1 MDANS
6 TGGLRPPMLW
16 PLIAALLF
24 FGGGHIGDHFVNP
37 QTHVAYVWPATGVT
51 IAVLSLVPI
60 ARWPMYLGAI
70 GLAAVGVS
78 LVFGESI
85 GVSLMFAVVELV
97 TSGVAAWG
105 LQRLLGCP
113 PRLDSLR
120 GVAIFF
126 FVGALGAAVLS
137 ATLGAAIVTRGQ
149 GVPFGT
155 AWGLWV
161 ISNTVGTLVVAPAII
176 SWAGFR
182 PKRSGG
188 LARRDFRLG
197 LVFFTLLLLTLFSV
211 FGNRVVEVFP
221 EYVRLALTY
230 LPEPF
235 VVLTALA
242 WGVRGGSLSLLAL
255 AAVSLHSMSHGDG
268 HFISLQN
275 GLEESIYE
283 LQLYLAIT
291 ALMALLIAAMRS
303 EQERALRE
311 SDAWRVRYEAAS
323 TAAGQ
328 VVFDIDP
335 ATGGIVWGQSVDAVL
350 GQPAAKLATIDALT
364 AHVDGAARARLR
376 LMFDALRASESEAHA
391 AVIMWPASHG
401 AMQVEFV
408 ARAIADFDGA
418 IYRIAGMARV
428 IAAAER

>member
-1 MDANS
+1 MNANS
-6 TGGLRPPMLW
+6 TGGPRPPLLW
-16 PLIAALLF
+16 PLIAGLLF
-24 FGGGHIGDHFVNP
+24 FGGGHIGNNFVSP
-37 QTHVAYVWPATGVT
+37 ETHAAYVWPATGVT

-60 ARWPMYLGAI
+60 GRWTAYLVAI
-70 GLAAVGVS
+70 GVAAVGVS
-78 LVFGESI
+78 LIYGESI
-85 GVSLMFAVVELV
+85 GLSLVFAAIELV
-97 TSGVAAWG
+97 TSGLAAWG

-120 GVAIFF
+120 AVALF
-126 FVGALGAAVLS
+126 FVVGVFGAAALSGMLGAAVLARS
-137 ATLGAAIVTRGQ
+137 HAA
-149 GVPFGT
+149 PFLP
-155 AWGLWV
+155 AWGLWTT
-161 ISNTVGTLVVAPAII
+161 SNMVGTLVVAPAII
-176 SWAGFR
+176 AWAAFR

-188 LARRDFRLG
+188 LSRRDFRLG

-211 FGNRVVEVFP
+211 FGNRVIEVFP

-255 AAVSLHSMSHGDG
+255 SAISLHSMSHGDG
-268 HFISLQN
+268 HFISLRN

-328 VVFDIDP
+328 VVFDINP
-335 ATGGIVWGQSVDAVL
+335 VTGGVVWGDNVEAVL
-350 GQPAAKLATIDALT
+350 GEPAANLASIDALT
-364 AHVDGAARARLR
+364 THVDGTARARLR

-391 AVIMWPASHG
+391 ATIVWPGSHG
-401 AMQVEFV
+401 ATQVEFV
-408 ARAIADFDGA
+408 ARAISDFDGT

-428 IAAAER
+428 VAAAER

>member
-24 FGGGHIGDHFVNP
+24 FGGGYIGNHFVNP

-51 IAVLSLVPI
+51 IAVLSMVPI
-60 ARWPMYLGAI
+60 ARWPMYLVAI

-85 GVSLMFAVVELV
+85 GISLVFAAVELA
-97 TSGVAAWG
+97 TSGLAAWA

-120 GVAIFF
+120 GVALFF
-126 FVGALGAAVLS
+126 FVGALGAALLS
-137 ATLGAAIVTRGQ
+137 ATLGAAIVARGQ
-149 GVPFGT
+149 GAPFAT

-161 ISNTVGTLVVAPAII
+161 TSNTVGTLVVAPAII

-211 FGNRVVEVFP
+211 FGNRVVEIFP

-255 AAVSLHSMSHGDG
+255 AAVSLHSMSQGDG
-268 HFISLQN
+268 HFISQQN
-275 GLEESIYE
+275 GLEESVYE
-283 LQLYLAIT
+283 LQLYVAIT

-328 VVFDIDP
+328 VVFDVDP
-335 ATGGIVWGQSVDAVL
+335 ATGGVVWGDNVEAVL
-350 GQPAAKLATIDALT
+350 GEAAAKLATIDALT
-364 AHVDGAARARLR
+364 AHVDGSARARLR

-391 AVIMWPASHG
+391 ALIVWPARQGST
-401 AMQVEFV
+401 QVEFV
-408 ARAIADFDGA
+408 ARAIADFDGT

-428 IAAAER
+428 VAAVGR

>member
-1 MDANS
+1 MDTNS
-6 TGGLRPPMLW
+6 TGGLRPPMIW

-24 FGGGHIGDHFVNP
+24 FGGGYIGNHFINP
-37 QTHVAYVWPATGVT
+37 QTHVAYVWPTTGVT
-51 IAVLSLVPI
+51 IGVLSLVPI
-60 ARWPMYLGAI
+60 ARWPAYLIAI

-85 GVSLMFAVVELV
+85 GISLVFAAVELA
-97 TSGVAAWG
+97 TSGLAAWA

-120 GVAIFF
+120 GVALFF
-126 FVGALGAAVLS
+126 FVGAFGAALLS
-137 ATLGAAIVTRGQ
+137 ATLGAAIVTHGQ
-149 GVPFGT
+149 GAAFGT

-161 ISNTVGTLVVAPAII
+161 TSNTVGTLVVAPAII

-188 LARRDFRLG
+188 LSRRDFRLG

-211 FGNRVVEVFP
+211 FGNRVIEVFP

-255 AAVSLHSMSHGDG
+255 SAVSLHSMSQGDG

-275 GLEESIYE
+275 GLEESVYE
-283 LQLYLAIT
+283 LQLYVAIT

-303 EQERALRE
+303 EQDRALRE

-328 VVFDIDP
+328 VVFDVDP
-335 ATGGIVWGQSVDAVL
+335 ATGGVVWGDNV
-350 GQPAAKLATIDALT
+350 AKLATIEALT
-364 AHVDGAARARLR
+364 ARVDGSARARLR

-391 AVIMWPASHG
+391 AVIVWPARQGST
-401 AMQVEFV
+401 QVEFV
-408 ARAIADFDGA
+408 ARAIADFDGT
-418 IYRIAGMARV
+418 IYRIAGMARIV
-428 IAAAER
+428 AAVGR

>member
-1 MDANS
+1 MGANS
-6 TGGLRPPMLW
+6 TGGLRPPLLW
-16 PLIAALLF
+16 PVISALLF
-24 FGGGHIGDHFVNP
+24 FGGGYLGNQFVNP
-37 QTHVAYVWPATGVT
+37 QSHAAYVWPATGVT
-51 IAVLSLVPI
+51 IAVLALVPT
-60 ARWPMYLGAI
+60 ARWPAYLIAI
-70 GLAAVGVS
+70 GLSAVGVS
-78 LVFGESI
+78 LVYGELL
-85 GVSLMFAVVELV
+85 GVSLAFAAVELV
-97 TSGVAAWG
+97 TSGAAAWV

-126 FVGALGAAVLS
+126 FVGALGAALMS
-137 ATLGAAIVTRGQ
+137 ATLGAAILARAQ
-149 GVPFGT
+149 GAPYPS

-176 SWAGFR
+176 TWAGFR

-188 LARRDFRLG
+188 LAQRDFRLG

-211 FGNRVVEVFP
+211 FGNRIVEVFP

-242 WGVRGGSLSLLAL
+242 WGVRGGSVSMLAL
-255 AAVSLHSMSHGDG
+255 AGISLLSMSRGNG

-311 SDAWRVRYEAAS
+311 SDAWRVRYEAAA

-335 ATGGIVWGQSVDAVL
+335 VTGRVVWGDNVADVL
-350 GQPAAKLATIDALT
+350 GQTAATLGSIDAVV
-364 AHVDGAARARLR
+364 AHVDGAARVRLR

-401 AMQVEFV
+401 ATQVEFI

-418 IYRIAGMARV
+418 LYRIAGMARV

>member
-1 MDANS
+1 MNANS
-6 TGGLRPPMLW
+6 TGGLRPPLLW
-16 PLIAALLF
+16 PLFAGLLF
-24 FGGGHIGDHFVNP
+24 FGAGHIGNNFVSP
-37 QTHVAYVWPATGVT
+37 ETHAAYVWPATGVT

-60 ARWPMYLGAI
+60 GRWAAYLVAI
-70 GLAAVGVS
+70 GVAAVGVS
-78 LVFGESI
+78 LLYGEPIGLSLVFAAI
-85 GVSLMFAVVELV
+85 ELL
-97 TSGVAAWG
+97 TSGLAAWG

-120 GVAIFF
+120 AVALFFLVGVF
-126 FVGALGAAVLS
+126 GAAVFS
-137 ATLGAAIVTRGQ
+137 GMLGAGALARSHGT
-149 GVPFGT
+149 PFLP

-161 ISNTVGTLVVAPAII
+161 TSNMVGTLVVAPAII
-176 SWAGFR
+176 AWAGFR

-188 LARRDFRLG
+188 LSRRDFRLG
-197 LVFFTLLLLTLFSV
+197 LAFFTLLLLTLFSV
-211 FGNRVVEVFP
+211 FGNRVIEVFP

-242 WGVRGGSLSLLAL
+242 WGIRGGSLSLLAL
-255 AAVSLHSMSHGDG
+255 SAISLHSMSHGDG
-268 HFISLQN
+268 HFISLRN

-328 VVFDIDP
+328 VVFDINP
-335 ATGGIVWGQSVDAVL
+335 VTGGVVWGDNVDAVL
-350 GQPAAKLATIDALT
+350 GQPAANLASIDALT
-364 AHVDGAARARLR
+364 RHVDGAARARLQ

-391 AVIMWPASHG
+391 ATIVWPGNQG
-401 AMQVEFV
+401 AAQVEFV
-408 ARAIADFDGA
+408 ARAITDFDGT

-428 IAAAER
+428 VAAAER

>member
-1 MDANS
+1 MNANS

-16 PLIAALLF
+16 PLVAALLF

-60 ARWPMYLGAI
+60 ARWPMYLVAI

-85 GVSLMFAVVELV
+85 GVSLMFAAIELV
-97 TSGVAAWG
+97 TSGVAAWS

-126 FVGALGAAVLS
+126 LVGALGAAVLS

-149 GVPFGT
+149 GAPFGT

-242 WGVRGGSLSLLAL
+242 WGVRGGSLSLVAL
-255 AAVSLHSMSHGDG
+255 AAVSLHSMNHGDG

-275 GLEESIYE
+275 GLEASVYE

-335 ATGGIVWGQSVDAVL
+335 ATGGIVWGDNVEAVL
-350 GQPAAKLATIDALT
+350 GQSATALGSINALT

-391 AVIMWPASHG
+391 AVIMWPASQG
-401 AMQVEFV
+401 ATQVEFV
-408 ARAIADFDGA
+408 ARAIADFDGT

>member
-1 MDANS
+1 
-6 TGGLRPPMLW
+6 
-16 PLIAALLF
+16 
-24 FGGGHIGDHFVNP
+24 
-37 QTHVAYVWPATGVT
+37 
-51 IAVLSLVPI
+51 VLSLVPI
-60 ARWPMYLGAI
+60 VRWPAYLIAI

-85 GVSLMFAVVELV
+85 GISLVFAAVELA
-97 TSGVAAWG
+97 TSGLAAWA

-120 GVAIFF
+120 GVALFF
-126 FVGALGAAVLS
+126 FVGAFGAALLS
-137 ATLGAAIVTRGQ
+137 ATLGAAIVTHGQ
-149 GVPFGT
+149 GAAFGT

-161 ISNTVGTLVVAPAII
+161 TSNTVGTLVVAPAII

-188 LARRDFRLG
+188 LSRRDFRLG

-211 FGNRVVEVFP
+211 FGNRVIEVFP

-230 LPEPF
+230 LPEPC

-255 AAVSLHSMSHGDG
+255 SAVSLHSMSQGDG

-275 GLEESIYE
+275 GLEESVYE

-303 EQERALRE
+303 EQDRALRE

-328 VVFDIDP
+328 VVFDVDP
-335 ATGGIVWGQSVDAVL
+335 ATGGVVWGDNVEAVL
-350 GQPAAKLATIDALT
+350 GEAAAKLATIDALT
-364 AHVDGAARARLR
+364 AHVDGSARARLR

-391 AVIMWPASHG
+391 AVIVWPARQGST
-401 AMQVEFV
+401 QVEFV
-408 ARAIADFDGA
+408 ARAIADFDGT

-428 IAAAER
+428 VAAVGR

>member
-1 MDANS
+1 MNANS
-6 TGGLRPPMLW
+6 TGGPRPPLLW
-16 PLIAALLF
+16 PLIAGLLF
-24 FGGGHIGDHFVNP
+24 FGGAHIGNNFVSP
-37 QTHVAYVWPATGVT
+37 ETHAAYVWPATGVT
-51 IAVLSLVPI
+51 IAVLSLVPSG
-60 ARWPMYLGAI
+60 RWTAYLVAI
-70 GLAAVGVS
+70 GVAAVGVS
-78 LVFGESI
+78 LIYGESI
-85 GVSLMFAVVELV
+85 GLSLVFAAIELV
-97 TSGVAAWG
+97 TSGLAAWG

-120 GVAIFF
+120 AVALFFLVGVF
-126 FVGALGAAVLS
+126 GAAALSGMLGAAVLARS
-137 ATLGAAIVTRGQ
+137 HAA
-149 GVPFGT
+149 PYLP
-155 AWGLWV
+155 AWGLWTT
-161 ISNTVGTLVVAPAII
+161 SNMVGTLVVAPAII
-176 SWAGFR
+176 AWAAFR

-188 LARRDFRLG
+188 LSRRDFRLG
-197 LVFFTLLLLTLFSV
+197 LAFFTLLLLTLFSV
-211 FGNRVVEVFP
+211 FGNRVIEVFP

-255 AAVSLHSMSHGDG
+255 AAISLHSMSNGDG
-268 HFISLQN
+268 HFISQRN

-328 VVFDIDP
+328 VVFDINP
-335 ATGGIVWGQSVDAVL
+335 VTGGVVWGDNVDAVL
-350 GQPAAKLATIDALT
+350 GQPATNLASIDALT
-364 AHVDGAARARLR
+364 THVDGTARARLR

-391 AVIMWPASHG
+391 ATIVWPGNHG
-401 AMQVEFV
+401 ATQVEFV
-408 ARAIADFDGA
+408 ARAISDFDGT

-428 IAAAER
+428 VAAAER

>member
-1 MDANS
+1 MDTNS
-6 TGGLRPPMLW
+6 TGGLRLPMLW

-24 FGGGHIGDHFVNP
+24 FGGGHIGNHFVNP

-60 ARWPMYLGAI
+60 ARWPMYLVAI

-85 GVSLMFAVVELV
+85 GISLVFAAVELA
-97 TSGVAAWG
+97 TSGLAAWA

-120 GVAIFF
+120 GVALFS
-126 FVGALGAAVLS
+126 FVGALGAALLS

-149 GVPFGT
+149 GATFAT

-161 ISNTVGTLVVAPAII
+161 TSNTVGTLVVAPAII

-211 FGNRVVEVFP
+211 FGNRVIEVFP

-235 VVLTALA
+235 IVLTALA

-255 AAVSLHSMSHGDG
+255 SAVSLHSMSQGNG

-275 GLEESIYE
+275 GLEESVYE

-328 VVFDIDP
+328 VVFDVDP
-335 ATGGIVWGQSVDAVL
+335 VTGGVVWGDNVEAVL
-350 GQPAAKLATIDALT
+350 GEAAPKLATIDALT
-364 AHVDGAARARLR
+364 AHVDGSARARLR

-391 AVIMWPASHG
+391 AVIVWPARQGST
-401 AMQVEFV
+401 QVEFV
-408 ARAIADFDGA
+408 ARAIADFDGT

-428 IAAAER
+428 VAAVGR

>member
-1 MDANS
+1 MNANS
-6 TGGLRPPMLW
+6 TGGLRPSLLW
-16 PLIAALLF
+16 PLVTALLF
-24 FGGGHIGDHFVNP
+24 FGGGYIGNHFVSP
-37 QTHVAYVWPATGVT
+37 ETHAAYVWPATGVT
-51 IAVLSLVPI
+51 IAVLSMVPI
-60 ARWPMYLGAI
+60 ARWTAYLVAI
-70 GLAAVGVS
+70 AVAALGVS
-78 LVFGESI
+78 LVYGESI
-85 GVSLMFAVVELV
+85 GVSLVFAAIELA
-97 TSGVAAWG
+97 TSGLAAWG
-105 LQRLLGCP
+105 MQRLLGCP

-126 FVGALGAAVLS
+126 FVGALGAALLS
-137 ATLGAAIVTRGQ
+137 GLLGAAVLSRGQ
-149 GVPFGT
+149 GAPFLSALGI
-155 AWGLWV
+155 WV
-161 ISNTVGTLVVAPAII
+161 TSNTVGTLVVAPAILA
-176 SWAGFR
+176 WAGFR

-188 LARRDFRLG
+188 LPRRDFRLG
-197 LVFFTLLLLTLFSV
+197 LIFFTLLLLTLFSV
-211 FGNRVVEVFP
+211 FGNRVIEVFP

-255 AAVSLHSMSHGDG
+255 SAVSLHSMSHGDG
-268 HFISLQN
+268 HFISLRN

-311 SDAWRVRYEAAS
+311 SDAWRIRYEAAS

-335 ATGGIVWGQSVDAVL
+335 VTGGIVWGDNVEAVL
-350 GQPAAKLATIDALT
+350 GQPAAKFASIDALT
-364 AHVDGAARARLR
+364 THVDGSARARLR

-391 AVIMWPASHG
+391 AVIVWPASHG
-401 AMQVEFV
+401 ATQVEFV
-408 ARAIADFDGA
+408 ARAITDFDGT

>member
-6 TGGLRPPMLW
+6 TRGNFPPIIL

-24 FGGGHIGDHFVNP
+24 FGCGLVGNSFIDP
-37 QTHVAYVWPATGVT
+37 QTHAAYVWPATGVT
-51 IAVLSLVPI
+51 IAVLALVPF
-60 ARWPMYLGAI
+60 ARWPAYMVAI
-70 GLAAVGVS
+70 GVAAIAVS

-85 GVSLMFAVVELV
+85 GVALALTVIELV
-97 TSGVAAWG
+97 TSGVTAWA

-126 FVGALGAAVLS
+126 FVGALGGAILS
-137 ATLGAAIVTRGQ
+137 ATAGAALFAANRGTSFASMW
-149 GVPFGT
+149 GMWIT
-155 AWGLWV
+155 A
-161 ISNTVGTLVVAPAII
+161 NTVGTLVIAPAII
-176 SWAGFR
+176 AWTGFR

-188 LARRDFRLG
+188 LVRRDFRLG
-197 LVFFTLLLLTLFSV
+197 LVFFVLLLVTLFGV
-211 FGNRVVEVFP
+211 FGNRVIEIFP
-221 EYVRLALTY
+221 EYIRLALTY

-255 AAVSLHSMSHGDG
+255 AAVSLHSMSHGNG
-268 HFISLQN
+268 HFISQAS

-303 EQERALRE
+303 EQDRALNE
-311 SDAWRVRYEAAS
+311 SNAWRLRYEAAA

-328 VVFDIDP
+328 VIFDVDP
-335 ATGGIVWGQSVDAVL
+335 ASGGVVWGENVADVL
-350 GQPAAKLATIDALT
+350 GVSGAQLASVEALT
-364 AHVDGAARARLR
+364 GHAEGAARARLR
-376 LMFDALRASESEAHA
+376 LMFDALRASDIEAEA
-391 AVIMWPASHG
+391 TTIVWPSAKG
-401 AMQVEFV
+401 ARQVEFV
-408 ARAIADFDGA
+408 ARAIADFDGTV
-418 IYRIAGMARV
+418 YRIAGMARV
-428 IAAAER
+428 ITGAAG